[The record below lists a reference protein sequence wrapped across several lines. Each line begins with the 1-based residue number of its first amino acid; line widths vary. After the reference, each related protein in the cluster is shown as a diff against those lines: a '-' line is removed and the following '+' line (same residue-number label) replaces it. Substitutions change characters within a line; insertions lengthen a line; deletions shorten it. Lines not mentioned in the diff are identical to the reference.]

1 MIACSLCPPAEAGT
15 TGRLTGRVLDATK
28 QPVAGA
34 NVAVPAARTGAVTE
48 ADGRYV
54 IVNLP
59 SGQYDVR
66 VSLLGYQQVLVQ
78 GAVIS
83 ADNTTTLDVT
93 LKETPVQLPEV
104 VVTAERPV
112 VDVNLTSSLA
122 SITRKEL
129 NALPVQ
135 ELADVVNL
143 QAGVV
148 DGHFRG
154 GRLGEVQYQ
163 VDGVTVNNPF
173 NNASTLRLDRSLLE
187 EVQVIGGTFDA
198 EYGQA
203 MGGVVNAV
211 LRSGGERYEWDAEAF
226 AGGFYYGGNTN
237 SLFGFGR
244 PVNPRRIEPFEFRPA
259 DVQNYQLTT
268 SGPARILP
276 QTTFLATGRY
286 YRFNDYVRAER
297 RFTPTRATT
306 PQGKIAAP
314 DGDGKDVPL
323 GYTREWS
330 GVGKL
335 TNRSLP
341 GKEIGYQAIWNVIQR
356 RDASNANYRFRLN
369 PDGMKQQR
377 TFSITH
383 GLDFTQTLG
392 KTSFC
397 KVSIRHNYLDYDD
410 LLYKNLF
417 DSRYDRAGETKGDPN
432 ETYEPGAFVEGVD
445 FGRFEQSTRALVA
458 KGTYQTELAR
468 DHHLKLGTEYQFAS
482 VRFGNPGH
490 LRFVQDPATGK
501 QVVARYVDDPVEG
514 YLPVREYRPVSTS
527 AYAQD
532 EIEWNDL
539 RLRAGLRFDFF
550 DARTLVPND
559 LANPA
564 NTIQGVPT
572 SRLVPTSNKISF
584 SPRLGVSFP
593 ITRDAALFFAY
604 GHFYQMSA
612 LGQAFDNADYRL
624 LSQLQAATEDRFPTM
639 GNPDIKPE
647 RTVQYQ
653 FGYKQ
658 AVTDWLGLD
667 LSAFYK
673 DIRDL
678 LGVEFI
684 FTYNGARYA
693 RFTNVDFGNVLGF
706 TVALDQRQLGWVR
719 STMDYTWQQAQ
730 GNSSDP
736 NETATRAEAGEDP
749 RPRLVPLNWDQRHTL
764 NLTVHIAW
772 PRGLSSSAVFRAAS
786 GQPYTPALTPGSGG
800 SLEANSGRKPAGILL
815 DLRAERRFGF
825 AGLDASLFGRAFNLF
840 DARFFN
846 NGLVFNSSG
855 SPYYTAYRVGGDLIT
870 LNDPTRFFAPRRIEI
885 GMSWR
890 GGAR

>member
-1 MIACSLCPPAEAGT
+1 MNVRMSTPAAAVFASFMIAWCACPRADAGT
-15 TGRLTGRVLDATK
+15 TGRLTGRVLDAAR
-28 QPVAGA
+28 QPLAGA
-34 NVAVPAARTGAVTE
+34 NVAIPGARTGAITE

-54 IVNLP
+54 VVNIP

-66 VSLLGYQQVLVQ
+66 VSLLGYQPVLTQ
-78 GAVIS
+78 GVVIS
-83 ADNTTTLDVT
+83 ADNTTTLDLQ
-93 LKETPVQLPEV
+93 LKEAPVAMEEV

-112 VDVNLTSSLA
+112 VEVNLTSSLA
-122 SITRKEL
+122 SITRQEL

-135 ELADVVNL
+135 ELADIVNL

-203 MGGVVNAV
+203 MSGVVNAI
-211 LRSGGERYEWDAEAF
+211 LRSGGERYEWDAEAYS
-226 AGGFYYGGNTN
+226 GGFFYGDG
-237 SLFGFGR
+237 SDRMLKD
-244 PVNPRRIEPFEFRPA
+244 RISPA
-259 DVQNYQLTT
+259 DVQNYQFTL
-268 SGPARILP
+268 SGPTRILP

-286 YRFNDYVRAER
+286 YRFDDHVRAER
-297 RFTPTRATT
+297 RFTPARAPT
-306 PQGKIAAP
+306 PQEKISAP
-314 DGDGKDVPL
+314 DGDGEEMPL
-323 GYTREWS
+323 GHSREWS

-335 TNRSLP
+335 TNRSLANM
-341 GKEIGYQAIWNVIQR
+341 EIGYQAIFNVVRGR
-356 RDASNANYRFRLN
+356 RGNYAFRVN
-369 PDGMKQQR
+369 PDGMKRQH

-383 GLDFTQTLG
+383 GLDFTHTLG
-392 KTSFC
+392 KTSFYDL
-397 KVSIRHNYLDYDD
+397 SLRHNYLDYND
-410 LLYKNLF
+410 LAYEDLF
-417 DSRYDRAGETKGDPN
+417 DPGYDLAGAPKSDPN
-432 ETYEPGAFVEGVD
+432 QMYEPGGFVQGVD
-445 FGRFEQSTRALVA
+445 MGRFEQSTSALVA
-458 KGTYQTELAR
+458 KGTFQSQLGR
-468 DHHLKLGTEYQFAS
+468 DHHLKLGTEYQFAA
-482 VRFGNPGH
+482 VRFGSPGH
-490 LRFVQDPATGK
+490 LQFVQDPSTGRE
-501 QVVARYVDDPVEG
+501 VVARYVDDPVAG

-532 EIEWNDL
+532 EIEWNDF
-539 RLRAGLRFDFF
+539 RVRAGLRFDFF
-550 DARTLVPND
+550 DARAALPSD

-564 NTIQGVPT
+564 NAIQGVPT
-572 SRLVPTSNKISF
+572 STLVPTSNKMSL

-624 LSQLQAATEDRFPTM
+624 LSQLQAAEEDRFPTM

-658 AVTDWLGLD
+658 AVTEWLGLD

-719 STMDYTWQQAQ
+719 STMDYTWQLAQ

-736 NETATRAEAGEDP
+736 NETADRAEAGEDA

-764 NLTVHIAW
+764 NLTAHVAW
-772 PRGLSSSAVFRAAS
+772 PGGLSTSAVLRAAT
-786 GQPYTPALTPGSGG
+786 GQPYTPSLT
-800 SLEANSGRKPAGILL
+800 SLVGFVEANSGRKPSGVLL
-815 DLRAERRFGF
+815 DLRAERPFRWG
-825 AGLDASLFGRAFNLF
+825 GLEASFFGRAFNLF

-846 NGLVFNSSG
+846 NGFVFATSG
-855 SPYYTAYRVGGDLIT
+855 SPYYSPFPIPDYVT
-870 LNDPTRFFAPRRIEI
+870 LHDPTRFHAPRRIEI
-885 GMSWR
+885 GMSVH